1 MEKLTQD
8 ESVRYQRQMVL
19 EGWGEAG
26 QIKLKNSTVLIVGA
40 GGLGSPVSI
49 YLTVAG
55 VGEIRICDADRVG
68 LSNLNRQV
76 VHTDASIG
84 ELKVESAARTLRA
97 LNPTVNVAPIPDYLG
112 QGSVERI
119 VGQPDVVVD
128 CLDNVETRYT
138 LNSYCIKK
146 GIPLVHGAVWGML
159 GQATFIQPPQTPCL
173 RCLYPEV
180 PPQEIF
186 PVLGATPGVI
196 GCIQALETL
205 KYLTGVGTTLKR
217 TLLVFDGEDMTF
229 TPLKIEREPACPAC
243 GGLG

>member
-1 MEKLTQD
+1 MEQLTHD
-8 ESVRYQRQMVL
+8 ESIRYQRQMVL
-19 EGWGEAG
+19 QGWGEAG
-26 QIKLKNSTVLIVGA
+26 QIKLKNSTVFIVGA

-55 VGEIRICDADRVG
+55 VGEIRICDADTVG

-84 ELKVESAARTLRA
+84 ELKVASAARTLRA
-97 LNPTVNVAPIPDYLG
+97 LNPNVNVVPISDFLDRD
-112 QGSVERI
+112 SVERI

-180 PPQEIF
+180 PPKEIF

-196 GCIQALETL
+196 GCIQAMETL
-205 KYLTGVGTTLKR
+205 KYLTGVGTTLKG

-243 GGLG
+243 SDLG

>member
-19 EGWGEAG
+19 QGWGEAG

-55 VGEIRICDADRVG
+55 VGEIRICDADTVG

-84 ELKVESAARTLRA
+84 ELKVTSAARALRA
-97 LNPTVNVAPIPDYLG
+97 LNPNVNVVPISDFLDRD
-112 QGSVERI
+112 SVERI

-138 LNSYCIKK
+138 LNSYCINK

-173 RCLYPEV
+173 RCLYPEL
-180 PPQEIF
+180 PPKEIF

-196 GCIQALETL
+196 GCIQAMETL
-205 KYLTGVGTTLKR
+205 KYLTGVGTTLKGK
-217 TLLVFDGEDMTF
+217 LLVFDGEDMTF
-229 TPLKIEREPACPAC
+229 TPLKIEREPACPEC
-243 GGLG
+243 GCLG

>member
-19 EGWGEAG
+19 QGWGEAG
-26 QIKLKNSTVLIVGA
+26 QIKLKNSTVFIVGA

-55 VGEIRICDADRVG
+55 VGELRICDADTVG
-68 LSNLNRQV
+68 LSNLNRQIA
-76 VHTDASIG
+76 HTDASIG
-84 ELKVESAARTLRA
+84 ELKVASAARTLRA
-97 LNPTVNVAPIPDYLG
+97 LNPNVNVVPIPDYLD
-112 QGSVERI
+112 QDSVERI

-128 CLDNVETRYT
+128 CLDNVETRYM
-138 LNSYCIKK
+138 LNGYCINK

-173 RCLYPEV
+173 RCLYPQV
-180 PPQEIF
+180 PPKEIF

-196 GCIQALETL
+196 GCIQAMETL
-205 KYLTGVGTTLKR
+205 KYLTGVGTTLKG

-243 GGLG
+243 SALG

>member
-1 MEKLTQD
+1 VEKLTQD

-19 EGWGEAG
+19 EGWGAAG
-26 QIKLKNSTVLIVGA
+26 QIKLKNSTVLIAGA

-68 LSNLNRQV
+68 LSNLNRQI

-84 ELKVESAARTLRA
+84 ELKVASAAKTLRA
-97 LNPTVNVAPIPDYLG
+97 LNPTVNVVPVPDFLD
-112 QGSVERI
+112 QDSVERI

-159 GQATFIQPPQTPCL
+159 GQATFVQPPQTPCL

-180 PPQEIF
+180 PPKEIF

-196 GCIQALETL
+196 GCIQATEVL
-205 KYLTGVGTTLKR
+205 KYLTGVGTTLKG
-217 TLLVFDGEDMTF
+217 TLLLFDGEDMTF
-229 TPLKIEREPACPAC
+229 TPLKLEREPDCPAC

>member
-19 EGWGEAG
+19 QGWGEAG

-55 VGEIRICDADRVG
+55 VGEIRICDADTVG

-84 ELKVESAARTLRA
+84 ELKVTSAARALRA
-97 LNPTVNVAPIPDYLG
+97 LNPNVNVVPISDFLDRD
-112 QGSVERI
+112 SVERI

-138 LNSYCIKK
+138 LNSYCINK

-173 RCLYPEV
+173 RCLYPEL
-180 PPQEIF
+180 PPKEIF

-196 GCIQALETL
+196 GCIQAMETL
-205 KYLTGVGTTLKR
+205 KYLTGVGTTLKG

-229 TPLKIEREPACPAC
+229 TPLKIEREPACPEC
-243 GGLG
+243 GCLG